1 MWNLARLFTA
11 LEKLA
16 IRKLKQLTFPS
27 QSGMMGHH
35 QKMEGST
42 MARDRVFTIEYFIKE
57 GDGMTVKRGFLKTEV
72 ASFIRSNDLVERA
85 EYIRIF
91 ADDATGVYSYNQ
103 STRQIERD
111 TE

>member
-1 MWNLARLFTA
+1 
-11 LEKLA
+11 
-16 IRKLKQLTFPS
+16 
-27 QSGMMGHH
+27 
-35 QKMEGST
+35 
-42 MARDRVFTIEYFIKE
+42 MARDRVFTIEYFINE
-57 GDGMTVKRGFLKTEV
+57 SDGMTVKRGFLKTEV